1 MSLKVD
7 EVVTIIKQGIILKL
21 DTLGESNLEYLDQWC
36 DLVISYYS
44 TARDHILYEIENPM
58 GNQQESDDRDKNIK
72 ILDDLWYMI
81 CKDLKDNKDG
91 VFYILT
97 RESLDD
103 VAQIINSLE
112 YSSLLSEKLI
122 QEDYKKYA
130 LDPSN
135 PKIKF
140 E

>member
-1 MSLKVD
+1 MYKSHRVLAVA
-7 EVVTIIKQGIILKL
+7 VTFTMLC
-21 DTLGESNLEYLDQWC
+21 LGG
-36 DLVISYYS
+36 S
-44 TARDHILYEIENPM
+44 TAFAGELS
-58 GNQQESDDRDKNIK
+58 ES
-72 ILDDLWYMI
+72 
-81 CKDLKDNKDG
+81 KDLKDNKDG
-91 VFYILT
+91 VFNILT